1 MRSLNELGA
10 PDVQP
15 GRQDAGDGSD
25 AHRRLELA
33 KWLSDWHLLSFL
45 GTCGLL
51 SEVTN
56 IPPLP
61 FFRVC
66 TMLTRPHLRSHR
78 AMRKFSFVSLL
89 RRIWRMILPYSTR
102 YWRRRVGRPSPPL
115 HAKVPVRH
123 FNYTSFYSAPRV
135 NCRCAYLFFFCYS
148 ATTSARRTVDSYHG
162 RRHPARIIR

>member
-15 GRQDAGDGSD
+15 SRQDAGDGGN

-45 GTCGLL
+45 GTSGLL

-61 FFRVC
+61 RFRVC
-66 TMLTRPHLRSHR
+66 IMLNSTD
-78 AMRKFSFVSLL
+78 VSSINL
-89 RRIWRMILPYSTR
+89 
-102 YWRRRVGRPSPPL
+102 GRCE
-115 HAKVPVRH
+115 
-123 FNYTSFYSAPRV
+123 SFYS
-135 NCRCAYLFFFCYS
+135 CRYFTAY
-148 ATTSARRTVDSYHG
+148 G
-162 RRHPARIIR
+162 E

>member
-15 GRQDAGDGSD
+15 SRRDAGDGAD

-66 TMLTRPHLRSHR
+66 IMLTLGCFLFVHL
-78 AMRKFSFVSLL
+78 
-89 RRIWRMILPYSTR
+89 
-102 YWRRRVGRPSPPL
+102 G
-115 HAKVPVRH
+115 
-123 FNYTSFYSAPRV
+123 
-135 NCRCAYLFFFCYS
+135 
-148 ATTSARRTVDSYHG
+148 
-162 RRHPARIIR
+162 

>member
-15 GRQDAGDGSD
+15 GRQDAGDGGD

-51 SEVTN
+51 SEVTD

-61 FFRVC
+61 FFGYAPC
-66 TMLTRPHLRSHR
+66 LLTPTCVHIGRCESSH
-78 AMRKFSFVSLL
+78 SC
-89 RRIWRMILPYSTR
+89 R
-102 YWRRRVGRPSPPL
+102 YFAEYGE
-115 HAKVPVRH
+115 
-123 FNYTSFYSAPRV
+123 
-135 NCRCAYLFFFCYS
+135 
-148 ATTSARRTVDSYHG
+148 
-162 RRHPARIIR
+162 

>member
-15 GRQDAGDGSD
+15 SRRDAGDGGD

-56 IPPLP
+56 VPPPSLLPCVHHAYSTDVSPPLP
-61 FFRVC
+61 F
-66 TMLTRPHLRSHR
+66 T
-78 AMRKFSFVSLL
+78 
-89 RRIWRMILPYSTR
+89 
-102 YWRRRVGRPSPPL
+102 
-115 HAKVPVRH
+115 
-123 FNYTSFYSAPRV
+123 
-135 NCRCAYLFFFCYS
+135 
-148 ATTSARRTVDSYHG
+148 
-162 RRHPARIIR
+162 